1 MAHVIGLTGQSGA
14 GKTTVSHIFEENG
27 FAVINCDEIARI
39 CTQMGS
45 ECNKKLAQVFPEC
58 FDEKLSLDRK
68 AISKIIFS
76 DKKMLEKFDNIVYPF
91 ITQLIKEKINE
102 LSAVSQY
109 ILLDA
114 PTLFES
120 GTDMLCSVKTAVV
133 ADFEKRLE
141 RITIRDK
148 IDKELAEKRFAS
160 QLSAEFFCKNC
171 DYVIYNNGKLEDTIN
186 KTLNVIRTIKEGIN
200 GKEEETQKEKNT
212 E

>member
-14 GKTTVSHIFEENG
+14 GKTTVSHVFEENG

-45 ECNKKLAQVFPEC
+45 ECNKKLARAFPEC

-76 DKKMLEKFDNIVYPF
+76 DKKMLEKFDSIVYPF

-120 GTDMLCSVKTAVV
+120 GTDKLCSVKTAVV

-141 RITIRDK
+141 RITIRDN

-186 KTLNVIRTIKEGIN
+186 KTLKVIRTIKEGIN

>member
-1 MAHVIGLTGQSGA
+1 MAHIIGLTGQSGA

-45 ECNKKLAQVFPEC
+45 ECNKKLARVFPEC

-76 DKKMLEKFDNIVYPF
+76 DKKMLEKFDSIVYPF
-91 ITQLIKEKINE
+91 ITRLIKEKINE

-120 GTDMLCSVKTAVV
+120 GTDKLCSVKTAVV

-186 KTLNVIRTIKEGIN
+186 KTLKVIRTIKEGIN
-200 GKEEETQKEKNT
+200 GKEEETQKEKST

>member
-1 MAHVIGLTGQSGA
+1 MAHIIGLTGQSGA

-45 ECNKKLAQVFPEC
+45 ECNKKLARVFPEC

-91 ITQLIKEKINE
+91 ITRLIKEKINE

-120 GTDMLCSVKTAVV
+120 GTDKLCSVKTAVV

-141 RITIRDK
+141 RITIRDN

-186 KTLNVIRTIKEGIN
+186 KTLKVIRTIKEGIN
-200 GKEEETQKEKNT
+200 GKEEETQKEKST

>member
-1 MAHVIGLTGQSGA
+1 MAHIIGLTGQSGA

-45 ECNKKLAQVFPEC
+45 ECNKKLARVFPEC

-76 DKKMLEKFDNIVYPF
+76 DKKMLEKFDSIVYPF
-91 ITQLIKEKINE
+91 ITRLIKEKINE

-120 GTDMLCSVKTAVV
+120 GTDKLCSVKTAVV

-141 RITIRDK
+141 RITLRDK

-186 KTLNVIRTIKEGIN
+186 KTLKVIRTIKEGIN

>member
-45 ECNKKLAQVFPEC
+45 ECNKKLARVFPEC

-91 ITQLIKEKINE
+91 ITRLIKEKINE

-120 GTDMLCSVKTAVV
+120 GTDKLCSVKTAVV

-141 RITIRDK
+141 RITLRDK

>member
-14 GKTTVSHIFEENG
+14 GKTTVSHVFEENG

-39 CTQMGS
+39 CTQRGS
-45 ECNKKLAQVFPEC
+45 ECNKKLARVFPEC

-91 ITQLIKEKINE
+91 ITRLIKEKINE

-120 GTDMLCSVKTAVV
+120 GTDKLCSVKTAVV

-141 RITIRDK
+141 RITIRDN

-186 KTLNVIRTIKEGIN
+186 KTLKVIRTIKEGIN

>member
-1 MAHVIGLTGQSGA
+1 MAHIIGLTGQSGA

-45 ECNKKLAQVFPEC
+45 ECNKKLARVFPEC

-91 ITQLIKEKINE
+91 ITRLIKEKINE

-120 GTDMLCSVKTAVV
+120 GTDKLCSVKTAVV

-141 RITIRDK
+141 RITIRDN

-200 GKEEETQKEKNT
+200 GKEEETQKEKST

>member
-120 GTDMLCSVKTAVV
+120 GTDKLCSVKTAVV
-133 ADFEKRLE
+133 ADFEKNRE
-141 RITIRDK
+141 I
-148 IDKELAEKRFAS
+148 
-160 QLSAEFFCKNC
+160 
-171 DYVIYNNGKLEDTIN
+171 
-186 KTLNVIRTIKEGIN
+186 
-200 GKEEETQKEKNT
+200 
-212 E
+212 

>member
-45 ECNKKLAQVFPEC
+45 ECNKKLARVFPEC

-76 DKKMLEKFDNIVYPF
+76 DKKMLEKFDSIVYPF
-91 ITQLIKEKINE
+91 ITRLIKEKINE
-102 LSAVSQY
+102 LSEVSQY

-120 GTDMLCSVKTAVV
+120 GTDKLCSVKTAVV

-141 RITIRDK
+141 RITIRDN

-186 KTLNVIRTIKEGIN
+186 KTLKVIRTIKEGIN
-200 GKEEETQKEKNT
+200 GKEEETQKEKST

>member
-39 CTQMGS
+39 CTQDGS
-45 ECNKKLAQVFPEC
+45 ECNKKLARVFPEC

-120 GTDMLCSVKTAVV
+120 GTDKLCSLKTAVV

-141 RITIRDK
+141 RITLRDK

-186 KTLNVIRTIKEGIN
+186 KTLNVIRTIKECIN